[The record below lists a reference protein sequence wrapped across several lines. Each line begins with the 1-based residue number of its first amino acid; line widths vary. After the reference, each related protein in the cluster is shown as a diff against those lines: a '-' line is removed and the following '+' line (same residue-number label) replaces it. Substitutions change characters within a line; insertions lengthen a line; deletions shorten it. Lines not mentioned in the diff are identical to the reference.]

1 VLLFVGEIAVAF
13 RKQPFPPREA
23 QVPYLNAPGEIVRMP
38 AHVPVR
44 SLLVFSPN
52 SVESSKKIQASKF
65 TRGETTMGLFDK
77 MFGRGASEAEQQQGA
92 QQRFNELKQKYQ
104 SVLNLADQEHIQF
117 QNLHIQDNKLYIKG
131 NAPSEEAKNK
141 FWDQIKLVNPNTDDV
156 TAEINVD
163 SSKTMGATAGAGG
176 SQGGGET
183 YTIKSGDTLSRISKQ
198 FYGDAN
204 EYMRI
209 FYANRDKLKD
219 PDKIQV
225 GQQLVIP
232 ADDNT

>member
-1 VLLFVGEIAVAF
+1 
-13 RKQPFPPREA
+13 
-23 QVPYLNAPGEIVRMP
+23 
-38 AHVPVR
+38 
-44 SLLVFSPN
+44 
-52 SVESSKKIQASKF
+52 
-65 TRGETTMGLFDK
+65 MGLFDK

-131 NAPSEEAKNK
+131 SAPSEEAKNK

-163 SSKTMGATAGAGG
+163 SSKAMGATAGSGG

-209 FYANRDKLKD
+209 FYANRDRLKD

-232 ADDNT
+232 PDDDA